1 MATGD
6 DLRAGDADRDRTIA
20 LIREAYTEGR
30 LDNAEF
36 ETRMGSAQQAR
47 TYGELAELVRDL
59 PVQPPTA
66 ATVAVPTSTPAAPPV
81 PVETDEE
88 DGNLRKGWAAWVG
101 VGVLVNVIWLGT
113 WITGDEGTPP
123 YWPIWVWGPWGA
135 AMLIGTLSRRNR

>member
-1 MATGD
+1 MANGD
-6 DLRAGDADRDRTIA
+6 DLRASDADRDKTIT

-36 ETRMGSAQQAR
+36 EARMSSAQLAR
-47 TYGELAELVRDL
+47 TYGDLAALVQDL

-66 ATVAVPTSTPAAPPV
+66 GTLAPVPAPTPATVPAVPEP
-81 PVETDEE
+81 ED
-88 DGNLRKGWAAWVG
+88 DGNLRKGWAAWLG

-113 WITGDEGTPP
+113 WVTGDEGMPP